1 MAKSSHAE
9 EARSEDRARRDD
21 SAFDLIEVP
30 AAVVCAACGNPDC
43 SGCGVEEPTHASGV
57 VAIIPWER
65 PGVGLLRRLWQTSYL
80 ATTHARTFFGALPDG
95 DVSSAFAFALICE
108 SMAVAGL
115 GIGAAALGLVFMPD
129 LPKLLLEDRAL
140 CLTVARGFC
149 FGGLLLVVAMVSVHA
164 AHGLSLDFA
173 ARRHGTRKRGR
184 GLRFGLYA
192 CGWDLITL
200 PFGLLTLALV
210 EGFATARRAAPLG
223 LTAPLQS
230 AEAYLVGV
238 HGLDPETAR
247 VTARRAARLT
257 AVPLLVVLV
266 AGAAIAALAH

>member
-1 MAKSSHAE
+1 MAQRSNAD
-9 EARSEDRARRDD
+9 ARSEDHAKRDD
-21 SAFDLIEVP
+21 SAFDLIDVP

-43 SGCGVEEPTHASGV
+43 VGCGVEEPTNASGV
-57 VAIIPWER
+57 MAIIPWER

-95 DVSSAFAFALICE
+95 DISSALAFAFVCE
-108 SMAVAGL
+108 AVAVSGL
-115 GIGAAALGLVFMPD
+115 GFGACALALAFLPD
-129 LPKLLLEDRAL
+129 LPGLLREDHAL
-140 CLTVARGFC
+140 LMTVFRGSS

-164 AHGLSLDFA
+164 AHGVALDFA

-200 PFGLLTLALV
+200 PFGLVALALI
-210 EGFATARRAAPLG
+210 EGIPAARRAVPLG

-238 HGLDPETAR
+238 HGLESEAAR
-247 VTARRAARLT
+247 AVARRAARFT
-257 AVPLLVVLV
+257 VVPLLTILG
-266 AGAAIAALAH
+266 AGALIAGLVR

>member
-1 MAKSSHAE
+1 MATGSNAP
-9 EARSEDRARRDD
+9 ARPDGPASRDD

-30 AAVVCAACGNPDC
+30 AAVVCATCGNPDC
-43 SGCGVEEPTHASGV
+43 SGCGVEEQTNASGV

-65 PGVGLLRRLWQTSYL
+65 PGVGLLRRLWQTSFL
-80 ATTHARTFFGALPDG
+80 ATTHARTFFGALPEG
-95 DVSSAFAFALICE
+95 DVSSALAFALVCE
-108 SMAVAGL
+108 AVAVAGL
-115 GIGAAALGLVFMPD
+115 GIGASVLALAFLPD
-129 LPKLLLEDRAL
+129 LPKLLLDDRAL
-140 CLTVARGFC
+140 LMTVVRGFS
-149 FGGLLLVVAMVSVHA
+149 FGGLLLVIAMVSLHA
-164 AHGLSLDFA
+164 AHGVSLDFA

-210 EGFATARRAAPLG
+210 EGLATARRAVPLG

-238 HGLDPETAR
+238 HGLAPETAR
-247 VTARRAARLT
+247 AAARRAARLT
-257 AVPLLVVLV
+257 AIPLLV
-266 AGAAIAALAH
+266 ALALGALIAGLAH